1 MNVRVLCMLDQAGNS
16 RVVVPHCGGAYVNVA
31 VVYMGVQV
39 GNVCFLL
46 EFFFMSRLRGVVFLN
61 VLFRRGQGVGV
72 NDERNNSRV

>member
-1 MNVRVLCMLDQAGNS
+1 MLDQAGNS
-16 RVVVPHCGGAYVNVA
+16 RVIVSHCGGVHVNIA

-39 GNVCFLL
+39 GNVRFLL
-46 EFFFMSRLRGVVFLN
+46 ELCFMGRLRGVVFLN